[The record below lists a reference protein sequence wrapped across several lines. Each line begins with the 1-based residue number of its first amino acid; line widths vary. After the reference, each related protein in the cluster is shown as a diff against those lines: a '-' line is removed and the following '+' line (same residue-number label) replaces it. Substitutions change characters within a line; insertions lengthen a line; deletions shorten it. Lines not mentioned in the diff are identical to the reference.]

1 MRDVLGYSSGNE
13 LARRCTLSS
22 VCPDMWLDLM
32 PVTAH
37 LFLQLTP
44 RLLDAYQNVSQLSLV
59 DAILRFLQIWQALP
73 DFGISYVVVRLEF

>member
-1 MRDVLGYSSGNE
+1 
-13 LARRCTLSS
+13 
-22 VCPDMWLDLM
+22 MWLDLM
-32 PVTAH
+32 PVPTH

-59 DAILRFLQIWQALP
+59 DAILRYLQIWQALP

>member
-1 MRDVLGYSSGNE
+1 
-13 LARRCTLSS
+13 
-22 VCPDMWLDLM
+22 M

-59 DAILRFLQIWQALP
+59 DAILRYLQIWQALP
-73 DFGISYVVVRLEF
+73 DFGISYVVVR